1 MNLKLWRRGGKDG
14 MVRETTSDV
23 MINKKFITFR
33 TEKLPTKEDVEFR
46 MSTVYYSNL
55 LLRPQGWGVTLW

>member
-1 MNLKLWRRGGKDG
+1 